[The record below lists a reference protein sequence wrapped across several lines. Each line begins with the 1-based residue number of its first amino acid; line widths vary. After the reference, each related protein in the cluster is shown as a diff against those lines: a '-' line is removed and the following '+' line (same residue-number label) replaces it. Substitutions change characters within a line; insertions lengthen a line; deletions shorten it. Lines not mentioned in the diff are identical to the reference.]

1 MEQIYDTQKAPG
13 FGQLFSVTVWQLRES
28 IARHL
33 SNKGVGRT
41 CHVVV
46 TRNGKVLTLAG
57 SVDSESTHFEI
68 LSMIPDEE
76 RCVQDNIQVQPYPV

>member
-1 MEQIYDTQKAPG
+1 MEEIHNTQKALS
-13 FGQLFSVTVWQLRES
+13 FRQLFSVTVWQLRET

-46 TRNGKVLTLAG
+46 TRNGQVLTLAG

-76 RCVQDNIQVQPYPV
+76 RCVQDNIQVQPSPV

>member
-1 MEQIYDTQKAPG
+1 MEQIQDMRQAPP
-13 FGQLFSVTVWQLRES
+13 FGQVFSVTVWQLRES

-33 SNKGVGRT
+33 SNKGIGRT

-46 TRNGKVLTLAG
+46 TRAGKMLRLSGT
-57 SVDSESTHFEI
+57 VDSESTHFEI

-76 RCVQDNIQVQPYPV
+76 RCLQDMIQVRPRTV